1 MSSDIA
7 RHDSVPIMNITSKK
21 DNGAKRV
28 SSKCKKECQVNVSKI
43 PVNSNLPFRSDDN
56 NDKQANNLKTVRTK
70 YGKKL
75 YVTYHLKLRNKL
87 EVLLECTCGLAD
99 FLAVSETK

>member
-1 MSSDIA
+1 
-7 RHDSVPIMNITSKK
+7 MNITSKK

-56 NDKQANNLKTVRTK
+56 DKQANNLKTVRTK
-70 YGKKL
+70 YAKKAL
-75 YVTYHLKLRNKL
+75 
-87 EVLLECTCGLAD
+87 CD
-99 FLAVSETK
+99 ISP